1 MEEKRLLLLS
11 SVLIAIIVL
20 VAIGSALSL
29 KPAPSTGYVALIKLE
44 GVLAYRTSQI
54 TIFGMPTDAEDLLNL
69 LHKAESDPN
78 AKAVVLFVDSPG
90 GEAAASEALYLK
102 IRKLAASKPVV
113 AFVRGYGT
121 SGAYMAILPSR
132 RIVAA
137 NSSIVG
143 SVRVYVSVITYRGL
157 LEKLG
162 IKAYVYK
169 SGELKDIGSPFREP
183 TEEDKRV
190 LQGIVDGI
198 FKLFKERVM
207 AHRNITDEEV
217 FSGRPFTAEEAL
229 KAGLIDEIGAPSDA
243 INLAR
248 RLAGLPEDAPVHELK
263 PPRPSLL
270 QLLLEGTLMREQPVV
285 PSIEILTMWPPPAGL

>member
-1 MEEKRLLLLS
+1 MWLS
-11 SVLIAIIVL
+11 S
-20 VAIGSALSL
+20 SW
-29 KPAPSTGYVALIKLE
+29 K

-143 SVRVYVSVITYRGL
+143 SV
-157 LEKLG
+157 
-162 IKAYVYK
+162 
-169 SGELKDIGSPFREP
+169 GSLCFG
-183 TEEDKRV
+183 DH
-190 LQGIVDGI
+190 LQGPSREAGDQGLCVQIGGA
-198 FKLFKERVM
+198 EG
-207 AHRNITDEEV
+207 HRI
-217 FSGRPFTAEEAL
+217 
-229 KAGLIDEIGAPSDA
+229 
-243 INLAR
+243 
-248 RLAGLPEDAPVHELK
+248 
-263 PPRPSLL
+263 SL
-270 QLLLEGTLMREQPVV
+270 
-285 PSIEILTMWPPPAGL
+285 